1 MSTRAARLR
10 GRFELQEYN
19 RSVTDLTLQTLIE
32 FRGEMREFRDEARK
46 ALTQHD
52 RRLNLLT
59 EQMRDQSVRL
69 AQLETHM
76 AALLATMPH
85 VHTRIDD
92 LAARLAT
99 VEAKLAAL
107 P

>member
-1 MSTRAARLR
+1 MPIEPFAAPDVQR
-10 GRFELQEYN
+10 
-19 RSVTDLTLQTLIE
+19 TLIE
-32 FRGEMREFRDEARK
+32 FRGEMREFRDESRK
-46 ALTQHD
+46 ALAQHGH
-52 RRLNLLT
+52 RLNLLT
-59 EQMRDQSVRL
+59 EQMRDQSNRL
-69 AQLETHM
+69 GQLETHM

>member
-1 MSTRAARLR
+1 VA
-10 GRFELQEYN
+10 
-19 RSVTDLTLQTLIE
+19 DLTLQTLIE
-32 FRGEMREFRDEARK
+32 FRAEMREFRDETRK
-46 ALTQHD
+46 MHTQHD
-52 RRLNLLT
+52 HRLNLLT
-59 EQMRDQSVRL
+59 EQMRDQSNRF

-99 VEAKLAAL
+99 VEARLAAL
-107 P
+107 S